1 MKVSPYFITP
11 HQSSLT
17 LVLRERPGCHL
28 SGIFIRFVILLELL
42 VTPFHLCLKM
52 ASSPSRSEDGFIR
65 GTFYDDF
72 IWGAATAAYQIE
84 GAWNEDGK
92 GPSIW
97 DTFCHVGGNV
107 HNNDTGDVACNSY
120 HKIEEDVALLK
131 NLGVGY
137 YRFSIS
143 WSRVLPKGTVDK
155 VNPLGVKYYNKLID
169 RLLDN
174 GIKPAVTLY
183 HFDLPQALQVI
194 GGWRNPNI
202 PDVFNE
208 YARFCFQEFGNKVK
222 LWLTIN
228 EPHEEALDAYG
239 LGSFA
244 PGIKEMQAGPY
255 QAGHNMLLAHA
266 KAWHTY
272 DKEFRQVQDGKISI
286 VVNGQWYEPKTN
298 KEEDIQA
305 ADRGMQ
311 WFLGWMAHPVFF
323 GDYPEVM
330 KSRIKEKSDAIGIPS
345 RLPSFTEEEKHFLK
359 GTADFLAL
367 NFYSVSYAEHQD
379 LSKEKNITWG
389 YHTDQEMKASRD
401 PTWLKGAPDWLY
413 CVPWGMRK
421 ILVWLKEQY
430 NDPEIIIT
438 ENGFSVCGEHDLPL
452 PAALNDKDRVTYL
465 KGYINEAL
473 KAVMFDGVRL
483 KGYFVWSLLD
493 NFEWDDGYR
502 FRFGIH
508 HVNFDHPN
516 RPRYPKHSAE
526 VYKQIVAKNG
536 FP

>member
-1 MKVSPYFITP
+1 MLPVHAK
-11 HQSSLT
+11 
-17 LVLRERPGCHL
+17 
-28 SGIFIRFVILLELL
+28 IFTCAVLLELL
-42 VTPFHLCLKM
+42 VIPPLVATKM
-52 ASSPSRSEDGFIR
+52 TSSPSKTEEDFIR
-65 GTFYDDF
+65 GEFQDDF

-97 DTFCHVGGNV
+97 DTFCHVGGKI
-107 HNNDTGDVACNSY
+107 HNNDTGDIACNSY
-120 HKIEEDVALLK
+120 HKIDEDVALLK
-131 NLGVGY
+131 NLEVGY

-143 WSRVLPKGTVDK
+143 WSRVLPQGTSDK
-155 VNPLGVKYYNKLID
+155 VNTLGVQYYNKLID
-169 RLLDN
+169 TLLEN

-183 HFDLPQALQVI
+183 HFDLPQALQDL
-194 GGWRNPNI
+194 GGWLNPDI
-202 PDVFNE
+202 HDVFNE
-208 YARFCFQEFGNKVK
+208 YARFCFREFGDRVS

-244 PGIKEMQAGPY
+244 PGRKEIEAGPY
-255 QAGHNMLLAHA
+255 KAGHNMLLAHA

-272 DKEFRQVQDGKISI
+272 DKEFRKVQKGKVSI
-286 VVNGQWYEPKTN
+286 VVNGQWYEPKST

-311 WFLGWMAHPVFF
+311 WFLGWMAHPVFI

-330 KSRIKEKSDAIGIPS
+330 KSRIKEKSEAVGITS
-345 RLPSFTEEEKHFLK
+345 RLPSFTEEERDFIK

-367 NFYSVSYAEHQD
+367 NYYSVSYAEHHD
-379 LSKEKNITWG
+379 LSKDKEITWG
-389 YHTDQEMKASRD
+389 YLTDQEMKTSID
-401 PTWLKGAPDWLY
+401 PTWVKGAPSWLY

-438 ENGFSVCGEHDLPL
+438 ENGFSVSGEDDLPL
-452 PAALNDKDRVTYL
+452 PAALNDQDRVTYL
-465 KGYINEAL
+465 RGYINEAL
-473 KAVMFDGVRL
+473 KAVKLDGVKL

-493 NFEWDDGYR
+493 NFEWDDGFRY
-502 FRFGIH
+502 RFGIH
-508 HVNFDHPN
+508 HVNFDHPD
-516 RPRYPKHSAE
+516 RPRYVKQSAKI
-526 VYKQIVAKNG
+526 YKEIVKNNG